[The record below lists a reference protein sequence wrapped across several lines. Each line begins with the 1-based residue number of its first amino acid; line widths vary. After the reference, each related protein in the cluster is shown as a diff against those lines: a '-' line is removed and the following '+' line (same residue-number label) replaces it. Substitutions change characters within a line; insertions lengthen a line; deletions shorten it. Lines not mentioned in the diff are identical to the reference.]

1 MEVLPIRWI
10 YHRNKII
17 SLQESIKNDSYSFE
31 FSNKKVIQY
40 IGIDAEWS
48 PNDKRIRLLQ
58 VSCKTSVFLIKGFRV
73 IRKCLNMIDRMYDI
87 IKVGC
92 GLQNDL
98 YVFQKNFNL
107 QFHLSS
113 YIDIQQVS
121 KRTNPSLRKIGLA
134 AQVYEHLDVM
144 LNKEINHNLWD
155 LRWFPYNM
163 VVYAANDAIYVAL
176 VLNALLQKY
185 NVPYSTFYSLLGVV

>member
-1 MEVLPIRWI
+1 
-10 YHRNKII
+10 
-17 SLQESIKNDSYSFE
+17 
-31 FSNKKVIQY
+31 
-40 IGIDAEWS
+40 
-48 PNDKRIRLLQ
+48 
-58 VSCKTSVFLIKGFRV
+58 
-73 IRKCLNMIDRMYDI
+73 MYDI